1 MKNMEDNFRFKV
13 NLGGMIDILSEHLYS
28 SPAVYIRELLQNGM
42 DAIQARKI
50 ADPSY
55 DSGSIYID
63 INERESI
70 LFSDS
75 GTGLTKDEIHQFL
88 AIIGESSKRDLEN
101 GILSEEFIGR
111 FGIGILSCFMVTDEI
126 ILKTHSIKDGSCHEW
141 CGKPDGTYTIR
152 EIEIPERLKDG
163 GSSVYL
169 KCKNGCEEYFASE
182 LIRMLIHYYGMLLPY
197 PITLDD
203 GKECRQIN
211 KVYLPWEG
219 ENPNRDEVLSFGLLT
234 FGEQFFDY
242 IPIHSET
249 GKVDGVAYILPYE
262 VSAAGTQTHRLYLK
276 NMLLTEDGDGLIPEW
291 AVFVKCILNAKAL
304 RPTASRENFY
314 KDKALAKTR
323 MEITECIAGY
333 IINLAKKGG
342 QQFRTFLDIHQ
353 RGLKSIAIENQELFR
368 ILIPYFQFHT
378 TQGTLNGQALL
389 DLGEELIYTTEIEQF
404 NQMSQIFFAQGKL
417 LINAGYVYDGE
428 LLFRMSQVFGITI
441 NALQEQNILSLM
453 KTCSIEELEE
463 LDHFKILAANVMKKY
478 DCEVEFKRFRPEQLP
493 VFYYV
498 DSDAKLL
505 RELNQAKEKSGDLFM
520 SMLDSFANE
529 LQDKACAVLYF
540 NYSNPIV
547 KKLCEFEQEEQIK
560 MVIEILYVQALMIG
574 GFPLRN
580 NELQIMNKKILEL
593 MEQII

>member
-1 MKNMEDNFRFKV
+1 MEDNFRFKV

-42 DAIQARKI
+42 DAIQARKML
-50 ADPSY
+50 DSSY

-63 INERESI
+63 IKEKESI

-75 GTGLTKDEIHQFL
+75 GTGLTEAEIHQFL

-101 GILSEEFIGR
+101 GVLSEEFIGR
-111 FGIGILSCFMVTDEI
+111 FGIGILSCFMVSDEI
-126 ILKTHSIKDGSCHEW
+126 ILKTHSVKDGSCHEW
-141 CGKPDGTYTIR
+141 CGKPDGTYTIK
-152 EIEIPERLKDG
+152 ETEIPDRIKDG
-163 GSSVYL
+163 GSSIFL
-169 KCKNGCEEYFASE
+169 KCKSGCEDYCSSE
-182 LIRMLIHYYGMLLPY
+182 LIRMLVHYYGMLLPY
-197 PITLDD
+197 PITLND
-203 GKECRQIN
+203 GSECRQIN

-219 ENPNRDEVLSFGLLT
+219 ENPNRDEILSFGLLT

-242 IPIHSET
+242 IPIHSES

-262 VSAAGTQTHRLYLK
+262 VSAAGTQNHRLYLK

-291 AVFVKCILNAKAL
+291 AVFVRCILNAKAL

-314 KDKALAKTR
+314 KDRVLAETR
-323 MEITECIAGY
+323 REVAGCIAAY
-333 IINLAKKGG
+333 IIELSKTGG
-342 QQFRTFLDIHQ
+342 QKFSTFLSIHQ
-353 RGLKSIAIENQELFR
+353 RGLKSIAIENQELFE

-378 TQGTLNGQALL
+378 TQGMLNGKDLL

-404 NQMSQIFFAQGKL
+404 NQMSQIFFAQGRL

-428 LLFRMSQVFGITI
+428 LLHRMSELFGIKI
-441 NALQEQNILSLM
+441 NALQEQDILALM
-453 KTCSIEELEE
+453 KNCSIDELEK
-463 LDHFKILAANVMKKY
+463 LDRFKITAGNVMKKY
-478 DCEVEFKRFRPEQLP
+478 DCEVEFKHFRPDQLP

-505 RELNQAKEKSGDLFM
+505 RELNQAKEKSGSLFM
-520 SMLDSFANE
+520 GMLDSFASE

-540 NYSNPIV
+540 NYNNPII
-547 KKLCEFEQEEQIK
+547 KKLCEFEQTEQVK

-580 NELQIMNKKILEL
+580 NELQVMNRKILEL

>member
-1 MKNMEDNFRFKV
+1 MKDNFRFKV

-50 ADPSY
+50 LDDTY

-63 INERESI
+63 IKENESI
-70 LFSDS
+70 IFSDS
-75 GTGLTKDEIHQFL
+75 GTGLTENEIHQFL

-101 GILSEEFIGR
+101 GVISEEFIGR

-126 ILKTHSIKDGSCHEW
+126 VLRTCSVKDHTCHEW
-141 CGKPDGTYTIR
+141 CGRPDGTYTIK
-152 EIEIPERLKDG
+152 EIEASEHIKNG

-169 KCKNGCEEYFASE
+169 KCKDGCEEYFTAE
-182 LIRMLIHYYGMLLPY
+182 LIRMLVHYYGMLLPY

-211 KVYLPWEG
+211 KVYLPWEV
-219 ENPNRDEVLSFGLLT
+219 EHPNRDEVLSFGMLT

-242 IPIHSET
+242 ILIHSDT

-291 AVFVKCILNAKAL
+291 AVFVRCILNAKAL

-314 KDKALAKTR
+314 KDKVLAETLR
-323 MEITECIAGY
+323 DIAGCIADY
-333 IINLAKKGG
+333 IIGLSKTGSGK
-342 QQFRTFLDIHQ
+342 FRTFLNIHQ
-353 RGLKSIAIENQELFR
+353 RGLKSIAIENQELFQ

-378 TQGTLNGQALL
+378 TQGLLNGSALMN
-389 DLGEELIYTTEIEQF
+389 LGEDLVYTTEIEQF

-428 LLFRMSQVFGITI
+428 LLYRMSELFGITI
-441 NALQEQNILSLM
+441 SSLQEQDILSLM
-453 KTCSIEELEE
+453 RNCKIEELEKTDQ
-463 LDHFKILAANVMKKY
+463 LRLLATHVMKKY
-478 DCEVEFKRFRPEQLP
+478 DCEVEFKHFRPDQLP

-498 DSDAKLL
+498 DKGAKLL
-505 RELNQAKEKSGDLFM
+505 RELNQAREKSGDLFM
-520 SMLDSFANE
+520 GMLDSFATE
-529 LQDKACAVLYF
+529 LQDTASAVLYF
-540 NYSNPIV
+540 NCSNPII
-547 KKLCEFEQEEQIK
+547 KKLSETGDTEQVKII
-560 MVIEILYVQALMIG
+560 IEILYVQALMIG
-574 GFPLRN
+574 GFPLQN
-580 NELQIMNKKILEL
+580 NEMQVMNKKLLEL
-593 MEQII
+593 MELVM